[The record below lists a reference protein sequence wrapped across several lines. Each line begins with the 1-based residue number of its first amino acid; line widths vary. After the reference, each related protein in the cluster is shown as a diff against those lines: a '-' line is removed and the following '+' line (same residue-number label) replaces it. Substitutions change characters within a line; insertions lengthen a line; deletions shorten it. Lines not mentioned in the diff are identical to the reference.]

1 MLVVVIGAV
10 GLGIGFLLPS
20 ILNARPR
27 QLPATTDLSPEP
39 ASALWA
45 PILYQGEPPSDVL
58 ANIVVPRGAEGFSY
72 DNLDGGTS
80 QYDRSMTLWVR
91 SDPSDVLGFYHLELP
106 ALGWKLRGA
115 APTQDHKGTTIL
127 VYRFSHDSYEWQV
140 QASAE
145 PQTRHGTAGT
155 KVVLEAYQQSDDE
168 G

>member
-1 MLVVVIGAV
+1 MVIGAV

-27 QLPATTDLSPEP
+27 PLPVTTDLSAQP
-39 ASALWA
+39 AATLWT
-45 PILYQGEPPSDVL
+45 PILYKGEPPGDVL
-58 ANIVVPRGAEGFSY
+58 QNLVVPQGGKVVSY

-80 QYDRSMTLWVR
+80 QYDRSVTLWVR

-115 APTQDHKGTTIL
+115 APTADHKGTTIL
-127 VYRFSHDSYEWQV
+127 AYRFSHDSYEWQV

-145 PQTRHGTAGT
+145 PQTRNGVAGT
-155 KVVLEAYQQSDDE
+155 KVVVEAYQQSDDE

>member
-1 MLVVVIGAV
+1 VVVAAV

-20 ILNARPR
+20 ILNAKPR
-27 QLPATTDLSPEP
+27 ELPVTTDLSPQP
-39 ASALWA
+39 AATLWE
-45 PILYQGEPPSDVL
+45 PILYKGEPPTDVL
-58 ANIVVPRGAEGFSY
+58 SNLVVPQGGQDVTY
-72 DNLDGGTS
+72 DNRDGGKS
-80 QYDRSMTLWVR
+80 QYDRSLTMWVR

-127 VYRFSHDSYEWQV
+127 AYRFSHDSYEWQI

-145 PQTRHGTAGT
+145 PETRNGVAGT
-155 KVVLEAYQQSDDE
+155 KVVVEAYQQSDDE

>member
-1 MLVVVIGAV
+1 MIVSAV

-20 ILNARPR
+20 ILNAKPKA
-27 QLPATTDLSPEP
+27 LPVTTDLSPQP
-39 ASALWA
+39 ASTVWN
-45 PILYQGEPPSDVL
+45 PILYKGQPPSDVL
-58 ANIVVPRGAEGFSY
+58 QNLVIPQSGRVLSY

-80 QYDRSMTLWVR
+80 QYDRSVTLWVH

-115 APTQDHKGTTIL
+115 APTQDHKGTSIL
-127 VYRFSHDSYEWQV
+127 AYRFSKDSYEWQV

-145 PQTRHGTAGT
+145 PQTRDGVAGT

-168 G
+168 S